1 VIASSVMGAGAAK
14 RVSAVRWGVAGN
26 IAVAWAL
33 TIPAAGL
40 FGGVVYGITTLF
52 GSGAAG
58 PLVISIAM
66 LIFTAVALARRLQR
80 GSPITAEA

>member
-1 VIASSVMGAGAAK
+1 MGAGAAK

-33 TIPAAGL
+33 TIPAAGAI
-40 FGGVVYGITTLF
+40 GGAVYGVTRVF

-58 PLVISIAM
+58 PLVVSAA
-66 LIFTAVALARRLQR
+66 LLVVTALALVRRIQQ

>member
-1 VIASSVMGAGAAK
+1 
-14 RVSAVRWGVAGN
+14 VRWGVAGN

-33 TIPAAGL
+33 TIPCAGAFGAAAY
-40 FGGVVYGITTLF
+40 GVTSLF

-80 GSPITAEA
+80 GHPITAEA